1 MGGTEV
7 ITTGG
12 TEVTVTGGTEV
23 PTTVGAEVHTTVMA
37 EVHTTVMAEV
47 PTTVI
52 GMTGMMMMIKGCAST
67 ESGGQTARALQTLAP
82 TENSLR

>member
-12 TEVTVTGGTEV
+12 TEVTATGGTEV
-23 PTTVGAEVHTTVMA
+23 PTTVGA

>member
-1 MGGTEV
+1 VAEV

-23 PTTVGAEVHTTVMA
+23 PTTVGAEVRTTVM
-37 EVHTTVMAEV
+37 TEV

-52 GMTGMMMMIKGCAST
+52 GMTGMMMIKGCAST
-67 ESGGQTARALQTLAP
+67 ESGGQTAQASQTLAP

>member
-1 MGGTEV
+1 VVAEVIIMGGTEV

-12 TEVTVTGGTEV
+12 TEVTVTGST
-23 PTTVGAEVHTTVMA
+23 
-37 EVHTTVMAEV
+37 EV

>member
-12 TEVTVTGGTEV
+12 TEVTVTGSTEV
-23 PTTVGAEVHTTVMA
+23 PITVGT

>member
-23 PTTVGAEVHTTVMA
+23 PITVGT

-52 GMTGMMMMIKGCAST
+52 GRTGMMMMIKGCAST

>member
-12 TEVTVTGGTEV
+12 TEVTVTGGTEI

-52 GMTGMMMMIKGCAST
+52 GMTGMMMIEGCAST
-67 ESGGQTARALQTLAP
+67 GSGGQTARALQTLAP